1 MVARGVERSVEAG
14 LALESITKASRQS
27 GARMNGIVLA
37 VQAQAKAS
45 GHVVGL
51 MERVRRGVEQIRD
64 ATQEQERSHGVV
76 SASTVMMR
84 DVAQQVRGT
93 TEEQAR
99 GSSRIRESIEGVRMA
114 VEQIHRAL
122 QEQSQACASALGGLE
137 SVRARTR
144 ANEEATGTLDAVTRA
159 LRKHAD
165 GLREEVGRF
174 RIS

>member
-1 MVARGVERSVEAG
+1 VD
-14 LALESITKASRQS
+14 
-27 GARMNGIVLA
+27 
-37 VQAQAKAS
+37 
-45 GHVVGL
+45 
-51 MERVRRGVEQIRD
+51 QIRA

-76 SASTVMMR
+76 SASSVLMR

-114 VEQIHRAL
+114 VERINLAL
-122 QEQSQACASALGGLE
+122 QEQSQACATALRGLE

-144 ANEEATGTLDAVTRA
+144 ANEEAAGTLDAVTRA

-174 RIS
+174 TLS